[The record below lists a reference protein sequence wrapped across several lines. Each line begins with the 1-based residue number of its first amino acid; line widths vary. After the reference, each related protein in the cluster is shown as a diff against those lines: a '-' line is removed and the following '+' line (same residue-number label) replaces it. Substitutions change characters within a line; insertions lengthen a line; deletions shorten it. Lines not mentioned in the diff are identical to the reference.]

1 MSDKQ
6 WREIG
11 KVLIDVS
18 IDVTAKVLKILLK

>member
-11 KVLIDVS
+11 KVLIDVG

>member
-18 IDVTAKVLKILLK
+18 IDVTVKVLKILLK